1 MDGLAKTGCIDEARS
16 VFNEMKEKC
25 VKPGI

>member
-1 MDGLAKTGCIDEARS
+1 MDGLAKNGLLDEARS